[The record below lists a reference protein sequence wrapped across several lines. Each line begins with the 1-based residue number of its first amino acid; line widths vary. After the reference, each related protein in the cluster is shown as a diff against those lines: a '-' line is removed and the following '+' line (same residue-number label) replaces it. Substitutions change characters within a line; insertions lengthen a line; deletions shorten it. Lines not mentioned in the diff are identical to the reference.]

1 MTGGPAPLTV
11 IASNLSFRSQV
22 LTMFVNVKRLL
33 DLEQTIFFSTEG
45 LNTKGQLRPPL
56 GSLQRRTL
64 GNGGDGGGDPRPE
77 RVVIFFCIQLSFFWL
92 CPFSTLA
99 FLWVIGW
106 GS

>member
-11 IASNLSFRSQV
+11 IASNLRFRSQV
-22 LTMFVNVKRLL
+22 FLTMFVNVKRLL

-77 RVVIFFCIQLSFFWL
+77 RVVIFLYSTVLFLALSFF
-92 CPFSTLA
+92 
-99 FLWVIGW
+99 
-106 GS
+106 

>member
-1 MTGGPAPLTV
+1 LTGGPAPLTV

-33 DLEQTIFFSTEG
+33 DLEQTIFFSTER
-45 LNTKGQLRPPL
+45 LNTEGQLRPPL

-77 RVVIFFCIQLSFFWL
+77 RVVIFFVFN
-92 CPFSTLA
+92 CPFFGLVLFLTLA

>member
-11 IASNLSFRSQV
+11 IASNL
-22 LTMFVNVKRLL
+22 NVKRLL

-64 GNGGDGGGDPRPE
+64 GNGEKEEETRDPRE
-77 RVVIFFCIQLSFFWL
+77 W
-92 CPFSTLA
+92 
-99 FLWVIGW
+99 
-106 GS
+106 